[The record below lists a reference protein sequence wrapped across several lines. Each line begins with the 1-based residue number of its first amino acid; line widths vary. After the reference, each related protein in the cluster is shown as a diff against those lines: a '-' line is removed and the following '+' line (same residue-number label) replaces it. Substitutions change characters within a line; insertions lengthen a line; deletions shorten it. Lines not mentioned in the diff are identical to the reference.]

1 MEETKI
7 PTLTEISNVQEI
19 VWDMIH
25 RGEEMDKVVD
35 TLETAVKENNNM
47 LNVILANYYVLSDI
61 TLNMPPEEL
70 HKLMSETA
78 KRRQQ

>member
-1 MEETKI
+1 MGKTKI

-25 RGEEMDKVVD
+25 RGEEMDEVVD

-61 TLNMPPEEL
+61 TLNMPPVEL
-70 HKLMSETA
+70 GKLMSDTA
-78 KRRQQ
+78 KRRQ

>member
-1 MEETKI
+1 MGKTKI

-25 RGEEMDKVVD
+25 RGEEMDEVVD

-70 HKLMSETA
+70 HKLMSDTA
-78 KRRQQ
+78 KRRQ

>member
-25 RGEEMDKVVD
+25 RGEEMDEVVD
-35 TLETAVKENNNM
+35 TLETAVKENNNI